1 MAARHQSRPQLSS
14 GRISTHPIFLNLI
27 TGNQVEK
34 INLGQNPVH
43 EQLQPSCLLK
53 LTSDHPT
60 PRLKPLW
67 GLGIEF
73 QRHLVAWK
81 VLQDQPTPLTPAGTS
96 FPPRPVAVRSRYPAL
111 WSIFSVLHGC
121 GGFSSSALFPT
132 RNTLEMPWA
141 PKNQPASLY
150 SSQET
155 QPWKPE
161 KKPHGQSRKLPPVGF
176 PQWHTSWKWG
186 SLWSLLQAR
195 FSGMLTL
202 WAKLEVRDIDTPGTK
217 SKVVFSLDLEETSP
231 PSKGRCT
238 HCSS

>member
-14 GRISTHPIFLNLI
+14 SRISTHPIFLNLI

-121 GGFSSSALFPT
+121 GGVFLHPRYSLPRTLLRCLELPRTSQLAFTAPRRHSHGSPR
-132 RNTLEMPWA
+132 RNHTARAGNCHPWVSHYDTH
-141 PKNQPASLY
+141 PENEGLCGLCSRLDF
-150 SSQET
+150 QECLHYE
-155 QPWKPE
+155 Q
-161 KKPHGQSRKLPPVGF
+161 
-176 PQWHTSWKWG
+176 SWKWET
-186 SLWSLLQAR
+186 LIPLEQRAR
-195 FSGMLTL
+195 WFLAWT
-202 WAKLEVRDIDTPGTK
+202 
-217 SKVVFSLDLEETSP
+217 
-231 PSKGRCT
+231 
-238 HCSS
+238 